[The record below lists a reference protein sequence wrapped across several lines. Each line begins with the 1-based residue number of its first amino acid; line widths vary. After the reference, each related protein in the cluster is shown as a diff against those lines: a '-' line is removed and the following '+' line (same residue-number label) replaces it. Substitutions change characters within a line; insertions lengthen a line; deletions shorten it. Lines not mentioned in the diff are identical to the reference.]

1 MQEDSQAQILD
12 QAANYS
18 QMDNRTMTDG
28 QVNIEQRSLDEN
40 TDKFIEDYRNGGE
53 PQNMFENIY
62 DSQMNSDL
70 KNR

>member
-12 QAANYS
+12 QAPNYS

-40 TDKFIEDYRNGGE
+40 TDKFIKEDEERSQAN
-53 PQNMFENIY
+53 PNI
-62 DSQMNSDL
+62 L
-70 KNR
+70 

>member
-1 MQEDSQAQILD
+1 
-12 QAANYS
+12 
-18 QMDNRTMTDG
+18 MDNRTMTDG